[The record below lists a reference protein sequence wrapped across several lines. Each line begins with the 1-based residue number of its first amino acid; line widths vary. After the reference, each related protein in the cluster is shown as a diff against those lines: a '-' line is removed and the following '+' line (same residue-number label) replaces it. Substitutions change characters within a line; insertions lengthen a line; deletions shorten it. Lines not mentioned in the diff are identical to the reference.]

1 MNFAKNITI
10 CEVGPRDGLQNEK
23 ELLSIEQKIE
33 LVKGVLAAGVKSIE
47 IGAFVHPKAIPAMAD
62 TEKVM
67 QAIGKREGVEFRA
80 LITNMKGV
88 ERAIV
93 AGVDKVKLTVSA
105 SRSHNLSNFNRTPEE
120 SVENFA
126 ECAKV
131 ATEAG
136 LEVSGAISTTFGC
149 PFEGRIP
156 LEQIAKLIESFSEIG
171 IQEISLSDTTG
182 VANPKQVF
190 ERCSAL
196 KKQFPTV
203 TFHLHFHN
211 TRGMALANIIAGM
224 EAGITH
230 FDGSFAGL
238 GGCPYAPGASGNI
251 ATEDIVHMLE
261 DMEIKTGIDLN
272 KLLDVAR
279 RVREFIGHDTDS
291 AILRAGKSSELIGHK
306 PKGQTISS

>member
-1 MNFAKNITI
+1 MNFAKQITI

-23 ELLSIEQKIE
+23 ELLTTEQKVE
-33 LVKGVLAAGVKSIE
+33 LVEGVLASGVKSIE
-47 IGAFVHPKAIPAMAD
+47 IGAFVHPKAVPAMAD

-88 ERAIV
+88 ERAIE

-105 SRSHNLSNFNRTPEE
+105 SKSHNLSNFNRTPEE
-120 SVENFA
+120 SVEMFG

-156 LEQIAKLIESFSEIG
+156 LEQIAKLIESFRAIDVK
-171 IQEISLSDTTG
+171 EISLSDTTG
-182 VANPKQVF
+182 VANPKLVF
-190 ERCSAL
+190 ERCSIL
-196 KKQFPTV
+196 KKQFPDV

-261 DMEIKTGIDLN
+261 DMETNTGIDLD
-272 KLLDVAR
+272 KFIEVAKKAKAF
-279 RVREFIGHDTDS
+279 VGHETDS
-291 AILRAGKSSELIGHK
+291 AILRAGKSSELIPDK
-306 PKGQTISS
+306 PQSQTIKG